1 MWIMAAC
8 CVIGM
13 GGVLAVLVFGVP
25 VNNVLF
31 GLMLLICPLSHVLMM
46 GLMGKDHAHG
56 QSAPAEKN
64 AVLPSGSNEHCASEP
79 AHQ

>member
-1 MWIMAAC
+1 MSKKHKLIMLAC

-13 GGVLAVLVFGVP
+13 GSVLAVFVFQVP

-46 GLMGKDHAHG
+46 GMMGKDHNHT
-56 QSAPAEKN
+56 QHTPAE
-64 AVLPSGSNEHCASEP
+64 LPKAPYQSQEMNR
-79 AHQ
+79 